1 MKRNRLLLTG
11 LSLLLAVLAGCGG
24 GMARP
29 PGGANVTPA
38 PDGAGDRAADTS
50 GAPAEQVTLR
60 LGQIPTVD
68 GLPFWVAEAQGY
80 YAQYGVDVELVNFR
94 SAAERDAALQGGQI
108 DGALADIIASVT
120 MYSNGARV
128 HITSV
133 NLGATREEGPIFI
146 LAAPGSGITS
156 PEQLKGVEVAISTNS
171 MIHYVTEKLLLE
183 NGLAQ
188 DEIATISIPQI
199 PLRFENLMSGTVK
212 AATLPDPLASLA
224 IAKGATVVRSDD
236 QAQRNYSQSVV
247 IFTAP
252 ALEQKEEAIRRFFSA
267 YNAAVAD
274 IRRDPNAY
282 RELLAE
288 KASLPAEIKDSWQV
302 TPFPDAQ
309 LPGRAEVEE
318 VVDWLLAKGV
328 ITKKVSYDE
337 IVRANLY

>member
-1 MKRNRLLLTG
+1 MKRRGLILASLSVLIALLTAC
-11 LSLLLAVLAGCGG
+11 SG
-24 GMARP
+24 GMATP
-29 PGGANVTPA
+29 PGGGSASPA
-38 PDGAGDRAADTS
+38 PGGADS
-50 GAPAEQVTLR
+50 GPAGTGEPPAGQVTLR
-60 LGQIPTVD
+60 IGQIPTVD

-80 YAQYGVDVELVNFR
+80 YRQHGVDVELVNFR

-183 NGLAQ
+183 SGLAQ

-236 QAQRNYSQSVV
+236 KAERNYSQSVV
-247 IFTAP
+247 IFTAQ
-252 ALEQKEEAIRRFFSA
+252 ALEAKEEAIRRFFAA

-274 IRRDPNAY
+274 IRKDPDAF

-288 KASLPAEIKDSWQV
+288 KASLPPEIKDSWQV

-318 VVDWLLAKGV
+318 VVDWLVAKGV
-328 ITKKVSYDE
+328 INQKVPYDE
-337 IVRANLY
+337 IVRAGLY